1 MANYSV
7 DLNELIS
14 AARAWGHASDSL
26 GEAAT
31 KAQNIQ
37 NSNKEVVWAVFQD
50 AWDAQVAAA
59 QYMYNR
65 LTEGATETDS
75 IGAVLEH
82 VAKVYQEQ
90 DQNFANAV
98 IKLDEGY

>member
-1 MANYSV
+1 VANYAV

-14 AARAWGHASDSL
+14 ASRAWGHASDRL

-37 NSNKEVVWAVFQD
+37 NSNKEVVWALFKD

-59 QYMYNR
+59 QYMYDR
-65 LTEGATETDS
+65 LTEGTTETDS
-75 IGAVLEH
+75 IGDVLEH

-90 DQNFANAV
+90 DQNFANV
-98 IKLDEGY
+98 LIKLDEG